1 MFIIDKD
8 PLLHFCRYWCI
19 IALPRYEEIKG
30 DDIIMWLALAIGSA
44 VFAALTSILAK
55 VGIEDVNSNLAT
67 AIRTAVVLV
76 MAWGMVFITNAQGG
90 ISEIS
95 KRSWIFLIL
104 SGLATGA
111 SWLCYYKALQIG
123 EASKVVP
130 VDKLSVVI
138 TLVLA
143 FVFLHEQFTPKSL
156 VGCAFIGVGTI
167 LMVV

>member
-1 MFIIDKD
+1 
-8 PLLHFCRYWCI
+8 
-19 IALPRYEEIKG
+19 
-30 DDIIMWLALAIGSA
+30 MWLIFAVGSS

-55 VGIEDVNSNLAT
+55 IGIDGVNSTLA
-67 AIRTAVVLV
+67 AVRTCVVLA
-76 MAWGMVFITNAQGG
+76 MSWGMVFLTGAGG
-90 ISEIS
+90 GLADISRKS
-95 KRSWIFLIL
+95 LLFLIL

-143 FVFLHEQFTPKSL
+143 AALLHEPFTAKSVL
-156 VGCAFIGVGTI
+156 GCVLIGAGTL
-167 LMVV
+167 LMVL